1 MTLLIKKVHC
11 LIQSPIMDMTESGFD
26 LLSQK
31 VPPMKEVM
39 GNFSLFYWLANRF
52 SRHPTVTA
60 TP

>member
-1 MTLLIKKVHC
+1 
-11 LIQSPIMDMTESGFD
+11 MDMTESGFD